1 MFIVGFS
8 INIFSMMALAIA
20 LGMVVDNAI
29 VVLENI
35 TRHIE
40 NGARPQEAA
49 IFGTS
54 EMGMAISGS
63 TLTTIVV
70 FLPMV
75 FMGGVVGILF
85 KQLAQIASVTLIGS
99 LFTALTLTPML
110 ASKLIKPIQEQ
121 KKTHGK
127 LFTFFEM
134 IFVRTENRY
143 KKWLDWAV
151 NHRKTVI
158 YSSIILFIASLA
170 LGSTVGSNY
179 IPDFDAGDLLVSV
192 ELPVGTSLQ
201 ETERVAGLVE
211 DIFLEEIPAQ
221 DLLSHYSIIGQTEK
235 GLLSIMS
242 FKEGKNAFTIGSKI
256 VIPDQRNYSSSEVAD
271 RISQRIAQ
279 IPEIEKFA
287 ISGGS
292 VLGKAVLGNK
302 KPIDIKVVGNDFDK
316 LNATALTISSELE
329 KYGKLK
335 NISNTIDQG
344 KMELQINVDRDKA
357 RDLGI
362 NVALVGLSI
371 RQAIYGVEASQYK
384 ENGEEYEILVRYAPE
399 FRNSI
404 DAVGDILVPSMTGQG
419 VPVRAFAEITE
430 TKGALEIKR
439 ESQQRIVYVSADLA
453 DVSLGTAVKDMK
465 KRIEQ
470 IDIPDGVFVEF
481 GGQYEDQQ
489 ESFRSL
495 LLLFILGIALVYMV
509 MASQFGSL
517 RDPFII
523 MFAVPLSIIGVIWAF
538 LLTGETLSV
547 TTFIGIIMLVGVVV
561 NNGIVLVDY
570 TNLLRARGES
580 LYQAVVNAGHS
591 RLRPVLMTAFTTI
604 LGMLP
609 MAMSSG
615 MGSEMWKPMAIT
627 MIGGL
632 LISTLITLILI
643 PVIYAIINIKGD

>member
-1 MFIVGFS
+1 
-8 INIFSMMALAIA
+8 
-20 LGMVVDNAI
+20 
-29 VVLENI
+29 
-35 TRHIE
+35 
-40 NGARPQEAA
+40 
-49 IFGTS
+49 
-54 EMGMAISGS
+54 
-63 TLTTIVV
+63 
-70 FLPMV
+70 
-75 FMGGVVGILF
+75 
-85 KQLAQIASVTLIGS
+85 
-99 LFTALTLTPML
+99 
-110 ASKLIKPIQEQ
+110 
-121 KKTHGK
+121 
-127 LFTFFEM
+127 
-134 IFVRTENRY
+134 
-143 KKWLDWAV
+143 
-151 NHRKTVI
+151 
-158 YSSIILFIASLA
+158 
-170 LGSTVGSNY
+170 
-179 IPDFDAGDLLVSV
+179 
-192 ELPVGTSLQ
+192 
-201 ETERVAGLVE
+201 
-211 DIFLEEIPAQ
+211 
-221 DLLSHYSIIGQTEK
+221 
-235 GLLSIMS
+235 MS

-643 PVIYAIINIKGD
+643 PVIYAIINKKGD